1 MLDLTIEQKMPLSA
15 QEQYDIIN
23 TALDMANDNG
33 FLNQFVFEHALWCLV
48 VDNLVDDVPAE
59 LADMISENPIQ
70 VWDKMLEENIIQEL
84 FKNHGE
90 SLDYF
95 AQAAAQYYS
104 DYKDYLLSLGGALS
118 QTDMMST
125 DNLNTFT
132 KQLQDFMNSDNT
144 LKTLDVADNWGM
156 NNKPIEETKPK
167 LVEDL
172 PEDSL
177 FN

>member
-23 TALDMANDNG
+23 AALDMANDNG

-48 VDNLVDDVPAE
+48 ADNLVDDVPAE
-59 LADMISENPIQ
+59 LADMISENPMQ
-70 VWDKMLEENIIQEL
+70 AWDKMLEENIIQEL

-95 AQAAAQYYS
+95 AQAAAQYYL
-104 DYKDYLLSLGGALS
+104 DYRDYLLSLGGALS

-144 LKTLDVADNWGM
+144 LKTLDVADSWGM
-156 NNKPIEETKPK
+156 NNKPVEETKLK